1 MYPGWHRR
9 WIGTRWGI
17 HYIYPWH
24 IDHQMLGNW
33 QLDFHTIWSI
43 RCIHRPCTIIHQ
55 SKFEV
60 RQIGILPVHC
70 MTHRLMNYKVRDV
83 NSMSKSTVVICP
95 HKEERLPEME
105 HIPLYQMPSSQSI
118 LATHAYRVE
127 STPMGGESNAS
138 KKVINRSRSSLK
150 SWVHIICAH
159 CG

>member
-1 MYPGWHRR
+1 
-9 WIGTRWGI
+9 
-17 HYIYPWH
+17 
-24 IDHQMLGNW
+24 MLGNW
-33 QLDFHTIWSI
+33 QLDFHVIWSI
-43 RCIHRPCTIIHQ
+43 RCIHRLCTIIHQ

-70 MTHRLMNYKVRDV
+70 MTHRLMNYIVRDV

-105 HIPLYQMPSSQSI
+105 HIPLYQMSSSQSI

-138 KKVINRSRSSLK
+138 KKIINRSRSSLK